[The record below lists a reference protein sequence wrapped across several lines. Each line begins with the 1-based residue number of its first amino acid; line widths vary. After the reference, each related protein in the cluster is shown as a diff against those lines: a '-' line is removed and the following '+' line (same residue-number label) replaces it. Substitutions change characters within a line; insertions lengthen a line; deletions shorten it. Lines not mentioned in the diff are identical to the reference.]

1 MCRSLVFTDFVV
13 ICGEIE
19 EKTMIPCHKLFLA
32 TNSGYFARMLDS
44 VWNEAQKGEVEIE
57 EFQQEEV
64 EALIKFSDLRM
75 RRTPL
80 VNLS

>member
-1 MCRSLVFTDFVV
+1 
-13 ICGEIE
+13 
-19 EKTMIPCHKLFLA
+19 MIPCHKLFLA

-64 EALIKFSDLRM
+64 EALIKFCYTNEIDEKVYADDGDDLFNIR
-75 RRTPL
+75 P
-80 VNLS
+80 